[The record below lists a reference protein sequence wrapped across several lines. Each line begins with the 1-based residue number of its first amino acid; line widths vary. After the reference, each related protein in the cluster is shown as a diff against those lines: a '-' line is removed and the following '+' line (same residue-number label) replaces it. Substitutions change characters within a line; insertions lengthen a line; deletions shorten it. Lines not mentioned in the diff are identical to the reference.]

1 MSQERSEAVVI
12 RAVDFSETSRIVTFL
27 CPERGK
33 MACMAQGV
41 RRPKS
46 PLAGLLDTFNR
57 LEIVYYWKDGRGVQK
72 LGEAT
77 LLDGF
82 SGLKTDLE
90 KGAYAAFALEL
101 AYKTA
106 QENEPSRA
114 LYETLLSGL
123 DRMRAW
129 DGPARVHAMW
139 QVLRLLSVAGFEPDL
154 NGDEAAKKTYGFSFD
169 SGVAQAGARAD
180 RSLSA
185 EDLGILRTLAGS
197 QETCP
202 HVKDSA
208 PVFQVL
214 SGYVSRQLES
224 EFRSLRVI
232 NQLFGQP
239 I

>member
-1 MSQERSEAVVI
+1 MSQERSEAIVI

-27 CPERGK
+27 CPGRGK
-33 MACMAQGV
+33 LACMAQGV

-46 PLAGLLDTFNR
+46 QLAGLLDTFNR

-82 SGLKTDLE
+82 SALKSDLD
-90 KGAYAAFALEL
+90 KCTYAAFPLEL

-114 LYETLLSGL
+114 LYDTLLSGL
-123 DRMRAW
+123 DGMRGW

-139 QVLRLLSVAGFEPDL
+139 QVLRLLSAAGFEPDL
-154 NGDEAAKKTYGFSFD
+154 NGDEEAKKSYGFSFE
-169 SGVAQAGARAD
+169 SGVTQPGMRAD

-185 EDLGILRTLAGS
+185 GDLGILRTLAGS
-197 QETCP
+197 RNACP
-202 HVKDSA
+202 RVQDSV

-232 NQLFGQP
+232 NQLFGKP
-239 I
+239 V